1 MKKEPLHIL
10 LADDDEADR
19 ILFKEAFEEM
29 EIEINFQTVNDGVQL
44 MSHFAKKDSPLPDFL
59 FLDINMPRKNG
70 LECLKE
76 IRSNNLYKDVPIA
89 IYSTS
94 VSDRDVEETFQ
105 NGATV
110 YIQKPTDFSGL
121 IIVLKKAIMAVHTY
135 RDSSFNKVNFLIQI

>member
-29 EIEINFQTVNDGVQL
+29 EIEINFQSVNDGVRL
-44 MSHFAKKDSPLPDFL
+44 MSHLAKKDTPFPDFL

-76 IRSNNLYKDVPIA
+76 IRSNNLYKNVPVA

-94 VSDRDVEETFQ
+94 ASDRDVEETFQ

-110 YIQKPTDFSGL
+110 YIQKPTDFNGL
-121 IIVLKKAIMAVHTY
+121 INVLKKAIMVVLTY
-135 RDSSFNKVNFLIQI
+135 RDSSFNKANFLIKI

>member
-1 MKKEPLHIL
+1 MKKEPLHVL

-19 ILFKEAFEEM
+19 FLFKEAFEKM

-44 MSHFAKKDSPLPDFL
+44 MNYLAIKDTPLPDFL
-59 FLDINMPRKNG
+59 FLDLNMPKKSG

-76 IRSNNLYKDVPIA
+76 IRSNALYKDVPVV

-94 VSDRDVEETFQ
+94 VADRDVEETFQ

-110 YIQKPTDFSGL
+110 YIQKPSDFRGL
-121 IIVLKKAIMAVHTY
+121 ITVLKKAFMAVITY
-135 RDSSFNKVNFLIQI
+135 RGTSVNKVNFLIKI

>member
-29 EIEINFQTVNDGVQL
+29 EIEINFQSVNDGVQL
-44 MSHFAKKDSPLPDFL
+44 MNHLDKKDTPLPDFL

-76 IRSNNLYKDVPIA
+76 IRSNNLYKDVPVA

-94 VSDRDVEETFQ
+94 ASDRDVEEAFQ

-110 YIQKPTDFSGL
+110 YIQKPTDFNGL
-121 IIVLKKAIMAVHTY
+121 ITVLKRAVMAVHTY
-135 RDSSFNKVNFLIQI
+135 RDSSFNKVNFLIKI